1 MISIM
6 KSELVTPYPPKG
18 RLIAAFVCAPLASAL
33 AFACFEPL
41 YAGLPNYIDR
51 VFRTFL
57 WYFLIGG
64 LPTAAAVGV
73 PTYL

>member
-57 WYFLIGG
+57 WYFL
-64 LPTAAAVGV
+64 
-73 PTYL
+73 